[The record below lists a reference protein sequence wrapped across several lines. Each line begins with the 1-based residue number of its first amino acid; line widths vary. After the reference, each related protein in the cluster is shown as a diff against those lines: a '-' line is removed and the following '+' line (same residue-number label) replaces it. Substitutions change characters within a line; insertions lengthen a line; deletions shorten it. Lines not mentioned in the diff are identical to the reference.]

1 MPLAECNTTIFD
13 FNRAWNLPMFH
24 NGVDK
29 CQYCAYDPLG
39 FQDSCEGDSGGPLQ
53 TVRSYASPPKLVG
66 VVSFGTCGRI
76 RTSIYSRVAYYI
88 PWIGSHVWPS
98 GKIETLKIN
107 NNDYN

>member
-1 MPLAECNTTIFD
+1 MPLSECNTTIFD

-24 NGVDK
+24 SGVDK

-39 FQDSCEGDSGGPLQ
+39 YQDSCEGDSGGPLH
-53 TVRSYASPPKLVG
+53 TVRSFSSPPKLVG
-66 VVSFGTCGRI
+66 VVSFGTCGRV
-76 RTSIYSRVAYYI
+76 RTSIYSRVAHFI

-107 NNDYN
+107 NNEYK